1 MTNTI
6 LDVSDLHIEFHDHER
21 PETVVYDFDL
31 MLEEGEI
38 VGLVGESGSG
48 KSMSAMAIAGLL
60 PRHEIEKHGKI
71 QYAGTDLL
79 HCTREALRKF
89 QGDDIAVVFQEP
101 MTSLDPV
108 KKIGW
113 QVEESVRLH
122 HPEIHAEQRKQMALE
137 SLSEAGLT
145 EPKKVYDAYPFEL
158 SGGMRQRVMIAAAM
172 ISNPK
177 ILIADEPTTAL
188 DVLVQEQIISLL
200 QKINREKHT
209 SILFISHDLSLINRL
224 CSRVLVMHHGRVVEE
239 GRTDS
244 VFRYPQ
250 KDYTKKLIGSIPK
263 VDLESPRIHD
273 RYIHPD
279 RMRAAGEGSSAAESA
294 AAPSGKTASEALS
307 IRHLNVYYREQDSGF
322 LQKNSRVQ
330 VLHDINL
337 SMKQGE
343 ILALVGGSGSGKSTL
358 AKAIVGMNRMA
369 DGTIERTEKHP
380 QMIFQDPYDSLNP
393 ARRIGWLLREPLRI
407 KGGMGD
413 ADMDRRVDEMLS
425 MVHLDA
431 SVKQRY
437 PGQLSG
443 GQRQRIC
450 IACALMCRPSLL
462 IADEPVS
469 ALDVTIQAE
478 ILALLENMQRELDLS
493 ILFISHDLRTVW
505 QFCDRV
511 AIMKDGRI
519 EEQGNVDEIYRHPQ
533 SDYTKQLLEAAG
545 IHV

>member
-79 HCTREALRKF
+79 HCTREELRRF

-122 HPEIHAEQRKQMALE
+122 HPEISAGQRKKMALD
-137 SLSEAGLT
+137 SLSEAGLAD
-145 EPKKVYDAYPFEL
+145 PQKVYEAYPFEL

-263 VDLESPRIHD
+263 VDLNSPRNHD
-273 RYIHPD
+273 RIT
-279 RMRAAGEGSSAAESA
+279 AAESMPA
-294 AAPSGKTASEALS
+294 AEAEPSEAAVLPVPAEAAS
-307 IRHLNVYYREQDSGF
+307 SAVLDIRHLNVYYREQDSGF
-322 LQKNSRVQ
+322 MRKNSRIQ
-330 VLHDINL
+330 VLHDVNL

-358 AKAIVGMNRMA
+358 AKAIVGINRMF
-369 DGTIERTEKHP
+369 DGTIARTEKHP
-380 QMIFQDPYDSLNP
+380 QMIFQDPYNSLNP
-393 ARRIGWLLREPLRI
+393 ARRIGWLLKEPLRI
-407 KGGMGD
+407 KGGMSD
-413 ADMDRRVDEMLS
+413 AEMDRRVDEMLS

-431 SVKQRY
+431 TVKQRY

-450 IACALMCRPSLL
+450 IACALMCRPKLL

-478 ILALLENMQRELDLS
+478 ILALLENLQREMDLS

-511 AIMKDGRI
+511 AVIKDGRI
-519 EEQGNVDEIYRHPQ
+519 AEQGDVDAIYRHPQ